1 MKWQKTPTYL
11 AVLTTML
18 SAALVTDLTAPRLL
32 AQSYP
37 HNEVGLQFPAPPDR
51 GSPSKTFGA
60 GTWMIEFP
68 PVPERGGPR
77 RTAGGGS
84 RSYSCTDN
92 GDIPLTAIVPS
103 NNLVKTV
110 AANPTL
116 FWYVPKT
123 KASIAEFVL
132 IDDQN
137 QEVYLT
143 TLTLDNTKD
152 GIVQLSIPKTV
163 PLTMGKTYNWFFV
176 IVCDPQE
183 RSRDQWVKGILE
195 RTEVS
200 PQLALNLEQE
210 QNTLEQA
217 KLYAKA
223 MIWQE
228 TVTTVAQLRDYQ
240 PQAWVNLI
248 ESVGLEAIANKPFVN
263 CCTGSN

>member
-1 MKWQKTPTYL
+1 MIWQQSPTYL

-18 SAALVTDLTAPRLL
+18 SAALVTDFTAPQLL

-37 HNEVGLQFPAPPDR
+37 HHEVGAHFPPPPER
-51 GSPSKTFGA
+51 GSPSRTLGA

-68 PVPERGGPR
+68 PVPERGEPR

-92 GDIPLTAIVPS
+92 GDIPLTAIVPA
-103 NNLVKTV
+103 NNLVTTV

-123 KASIAEFVL
+123 TASEAEFVL

-143 TLTLDNTKD
+143 TLTLDNTN
-152 GIVQLSIPKTV
+152 GIVKLSVPETV
-163 PLTMGKTYNWFFV
+163 PLTMGKQYKWFFV
-176 IVCDPQE
+176 LVCDPQE
-183 RSRDQWVKGILE
+183 RSRDHWVQGILE
-195 RTEVS
+195 RTELS
-200 PQLALNLEQE
+200 PELALNLEQE

-217 KLYAKA
+217 KLYADA
-223 MIWQE
+223 LIWQE
-228 TVTTVAQLRDYQ
+228 TLSTVAQLRDSQ
-240 PQAWVNLI
+240 PQAWVDLI
-248 ESVGLEAIANKPFVN
+248 KSVGLEAIANKPFLN
-263 CCTGSN
+263 CCTASN